1 MSLLAISTVALCAL
15 AISYAAPAEHSAR
28 VDDLDVEGITK
39 KSHPIDLIG
48 KHINIINK
56 SLKFNCLIYAGHCSI
71 IPKD

>member
-39 KSHPIDLIG
+39 KSHPINLIS

-56 SLKFNCLIYAGHCSI
+56 SLKLN
-71 IPKD
+71 